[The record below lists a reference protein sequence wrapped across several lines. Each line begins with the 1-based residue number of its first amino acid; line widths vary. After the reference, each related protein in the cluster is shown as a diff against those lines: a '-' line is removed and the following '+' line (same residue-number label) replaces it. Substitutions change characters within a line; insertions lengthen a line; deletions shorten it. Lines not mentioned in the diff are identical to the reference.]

1 MHKGKKWK
9 RTIGET
15 FMETIHS
22 INHVFRVIFY
32 FIILCG
38 LLFGIGYIKA
48 LQPFNEQPDGYM
60 KGKKQ
65 WIL

>member
-1 MHKGKKWK
+1 
-9 RTIGET
+9 
-15 FMETIHS
+15 METIHS

-60 KGKKQ
+60 KGKKNESFRF
-65 WIL
+65 